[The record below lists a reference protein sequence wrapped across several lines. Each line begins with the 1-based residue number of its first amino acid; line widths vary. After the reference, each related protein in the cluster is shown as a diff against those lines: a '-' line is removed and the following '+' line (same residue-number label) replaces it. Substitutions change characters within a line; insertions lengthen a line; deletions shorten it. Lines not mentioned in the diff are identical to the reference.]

1 MYINID
7 DTFFIKDEINNEAL
21 HQCISFIAKQK
32 SVSKSL
38 IEKAYKNKKLTNI
51 KLPGNVFDKNLDIII
66 KRKFNNDLKF
76 VNLNES
82 EIFYEYND
90 KSRLFLDKINKFK
103 LKDIKFFPPT
113 YFNDNLI
120 FQKLT
125 KGTYYRPSKLSEFNK
140 DLLNNIKEI
149 IVILSSLN
157 KEDSKV
163 SEYLSKASN
172 NNAKDKLNSE
182 IISSSISKLKEY
194 HNENIK
200 LSLTHGDFKFEHL
213 FLLDSRIEYIIDW
226 ENVGIR
232 SIYFDLFNFFVPWFA
247 RRSYKYFEIKDYI
260 LNFIKNYLPNLLKN
274 IEEKYD
280 LYFCIFVVER
290 YRRINDARSLRF
302 DEDEAYN
309 RFNLLFKNLIN

>member
-51 KLPGNVFDKNLDIII
+51 KLSGNVFDKNLDIII

>member
-32 SVSKSL
+32 SVSKFL

-163 SEYLSKASN
+163 SEYLSKALN

-213 FLLDSRIEYIIDW
+213 FLLDGRIEYIIDW

-260 LNFIKNYLPNLLKN
+260 LNFIQNYLPNLLKN
-274 IEEKYD
+274 IKEKYD

-302 DEDEAYN
+302 DEDEAHN